1 MKKKMIRGLLCTAL
15 CLVLAFTLLPGKAA
29 AARNNEQL
37 GLWFA
42 GSAVYAKGNAI
53 ILENGGDGYTKIKV
67 GSSYV
72 DFSQLTYSNG
82 EKMYDVK
89 SDDSYA
95 AQLSSASIFGGWQN
109 GGSGNTSITMNGG
122 NVEYIYGGSGDGNV
136 NGNATITIK
145 GGRVQRVIASGW
157 GGSVNNCIITVSGGT
172 VSSRIE
178 TVHRGVTGD
187 AALVI
192 TGGSVA
198 NIYKNYTSVSK
209 PGGELSVYTRGIGQ
223 LQVSKDSIDNYVIL
237 EGKNW
242 SAKGNTA
249 KAMNGNYLTV
259 NAGETLTVPKGQT
272 FSGGIDNYGTI
283 YNYGTI
289 SDVLDNQDTVHNYG
303 TISAEVTQDD
313 VGTIYNY
320 GTVGSVDG
328 GYVTKEV
335 NYTPYYCT
343 RDQSQWLSKDHN
355 HLDDY
360 KATLIPNEGHVLDDR
375 LVMKVEDPAGDKFYY
390 GGTDFTYDPTT
401 GKVEVP
407 NALLTGPAKLQSSTM
422 VDLNSPVHTFTL
434 SEDTFTYNGAEH
446 KPTLL
451 WNGSEIDP
459 AGFTS
464 VQYENNVNAG
474 TGKVTYTGGGE
485 WDSYTGEITLEFTIK
500 PGDVEDVAWTV
511 EALTYNGKTQFPAVS
526 GKLGEYDLQS
536 PADYLGSGAAQ
547 KNAGDYT
554 LTVEG
559 KGNFTGTKT
568 LDWSIQP
575 ADINDAEAT
584 GLRVEYNG
592 RQQGDDQVVLSYG
605 GATLEKNVDYWF
617 YQGSSG
623 NKVGSYKQV
632 IRGMGNFTG
641 SKEVT
646 VEIIPKKLTVVEVRV
661 EDKGYDGTTTGKILE
676 VVLDGLG
683 TGSVEVDYAASTAE
697 FATPEVGQ
705 NKTVTGTIYLT
716 GTNAPNYEAPL
727 NYTATGNIFND
738 FYAQQGKE
746 YTVNTNDWTNGNFE
760 VQATEGFTV
769 STVPNGTFGQ
779 SVAVDEEGEGEI
791 TFYVKRLSDGR
802 ISNPV
807 KETYRIDKTAPTGG
821 ITIGERSWEGF
832 FVSVYDKITNQD
844 LDMKVTAA
852 DALSGV
858 EEVVY
863 IESETAL
870 TVEELAV
877 KTGWTKGDVVTIK
890 AEDGKNVIFYA
901 RITDKAGNVAYLASN
916 GTSFDTLAP
925 GIAGVKEGVTYYVS
939 TDVTVND
946 KNLESVKLNG
956 EEVGASFTIEG
967 GATAEYTIVA
977 TDKAGNETKVSF
989 KTGSLADAEKQVDE
1003 TDVKKMTREEELAL
1017 RKLLEDLK
1025 VQNTDK
1031 ATDEEK
1037 AKVTELIGQLEALLP
1052 AATPNTGDLLLPIA
1066 GAVCVIALL
1075 GIVVVLILK
1084 KKHTK

>member
-109 GGSGNTSITMNGG
+109 GGSG
-122 NVEYIYGGSGDGNV
+122 DGNV

-198 NIYKNYTSVSK
+198 NIYKNYSSVVE
-209 PGGELSVYTRGIGQ
+209 PGGELSVSTRGIGQ
-223 LQVSKDSIDNYVIL
+223 LQIGKDSIDNYVIL

-303 TISAEVTQDD
+303 TISAEVNQDD

-320 GTVGSVDG
+320 GTVGTVNG
-328 GYVTKEV
+328 GYVTKEMS
-335 NYTPYYCT
+335 YWPYYCT
-343 RDQSQWLSKDHN
+343 MDQRVWASKEHNHKDDYTGTVIPSAGHVLADSFDAVVTNADGSKTYLKSGVDFDYDPLTGAIRIPNSKLTGPVYIRTYTLVDLGSDALDLRLSKD
-355 HLDDY
+355 
-360 KATLIPNEGHVLDDR
+360 A
-375 LVMKVEDPAGDKFYY
+375 
-390 GGTDFTYDPTT
+390 FT
-401 GKVEVP
+401 
-407 NALLTGPAKLQSSTM
+407 
-422 VDLNSPVHTFTL
+422 F
-434 SEDTFTYNGAEH
+434 NGEEH
-446 KPTLL
+446 KPVLL
-451 WNGSEIDP
+451 WDGRPVGEDGIT
-459 AGFTS
+459 AT
-464 VQYENNVNAG
+464 YENNVSAG
-474 TGKVTYTGGGE
+474 TGKVTFTADEGSAYTGQL
-485 WDSYTGEITLEFTIK
+485 TLEFTIN
-500 PGDVEDVAWTV
+500 PASVEDVTWTL
-511 EALTYNGKTQFPAVS
+511 EALTYNGETRNPTIS
-526 GKLGEYDLQS
+526 GKLGDYDLQC
-536 PADYLGSGAAQ
+536 PADYLSDGAAQ
-547 KNAGDYT
+547 KNAGEYT

-592 RQQGDDQVVLSYG
+592 RQQGSEQVVLRYG
-605 GATLEKNVDYWF
+605 GAILEKNVDYWF

-623 NKVGSYKQV
+623 DKVGSYKQV
-632 IRGMGNFTG
+632 IKGKGNFTG

-683 TGSVEVDYAASTAE
+683 SVSVEVDYAACTAE

-716 GTNAPNYEAPL
+716 GANAHNYAAPL
-727 NYTATGNIFND
+727 SYTTTGNIFND

-746 YTVNTNDWTNGNFE
+746 YTVNTNDWTTGDFVVTPAE
-760 VQATEGFTV
+760 GYQVCATQ
-769 STVPNGTFGQ
+769 NGTFGEKLC
-779 SVAVDEEGEGEI
+779 VNEEGEAEL

-832 FVSVYDKITNQD
+832 FVAVYDKITNQD
-844 LDMKVTAA
+844 LDMKVAA
-852 DALSGV
+852 TDALSGV
-858 EEVVY
+858 EEIAY
-863 IESETAL
+863 IESETTL
-870 TVEELAV
+870 TVEELAA
-877 KTGWTKGDVVTIK
+877 KTGWKKGNVVTVK
-890 AEDGKNVIFYA
+890 AVDGKKVIYYA
-901 RITDKAGNVAYLASN
+901 RVTDKVGNAAYLASN
-916 GTSFDTLAP
+916 GTGFDTLAP

-967 GATAEYTIVA
+967 GAVAEYTIVA

-1003 TDVKKMTREEELAL
+1003 ADIKDMTKAEELTL

>member
-1 MKKKMIRGLLCTAL
+1 MNKKFWSRVICAFAG
-15 CLVLAFTLLPGKAA
+15 VILAATLLPGKAQA
-29 AARNNEQL
+29 AGGLPTVTLYEGDFVTYGGESVRLMNISGDVSDAYVMDGKIRYNLGSQSQAFIDNYCSYNAGSLRGPTIKLVVGYADGSTEELPHEGWEIGGSSTSGYFYRKEKTFLVKNYPYALPKMALGTELLYNGQAQTVTL
-37 GLWFA
+37 PTLTWRPQNAVADGAYASFAVSITDDGGNVVPYNSENGTVSVTKPGTYHITYTFDPATRKNAEWWSVREDGSGENGWLQVGGLWQA
-42 GSAVYAKGNAI
+42 TDTICVVQPDIADAVVTASA
-53 ILENGGDGYTKIKV
+53 
-67 GSSYV
+67 
-72 DFSQLTYSNG
+72 LTYSGQTQTPVLSVKLNG
-82 EKMYDVK
+82 NELVQNVDYDVTVE
-89 SDDSYA
+89 
-95 AQLSSASIFGGWQN
+95 AQ
-109 GGSGNTSITMNGG
+109 
-122 NVEYIYGGSGDGNV
+122 
-136 NGNATITIK
+136 
-145 GGRVQRVIASGW
+145 
-157 GGSVNNCIITVSGGT
+157 
-172 VSSRIE
+172 
-178 TVHRGVTGD
+178 
-187 AALVI
+187 
-192 TGGSVA
+192 
-198 NIYKNYTSVSK
+198 KN
-209 PGGELSVYTRGIGQ
+209 
-223 LQVSKDSIDNYVIL
+223 
-237 EGKNW
+237 
-242 SAKGNTA
+242 
-249 KAMNGNYLTV
+249 
-259 NAGETLTVPKGQT
+259 
-272 FSGGIDNYGTI
+272 
-283 YNYGTI
+283 
-289 SDVLDNQDTVHNYG
+289 
-303 TISAEVTQDD
+303 
-313 VGTIYNY
+313 VGTYQ
-320 GTVGSVDG
+320 V
-328 GYVTKEV
+328 K
-335 NYTPYYCT
+335 
-343 RDQSQWLSKDHN
+343 L
-355 HLDDY
+355 
-360 KATLIPNEGHVLDDR
+360 
-375 LVMKVEDPAGDKFYY
+375 
-390 GGTDFTYDPTT
+390 T
-401 GKVEVP
+401 GKS
-407 NALLTGPAKLQSSTM
+407 G
-422 VDLNSPVHTFTL
+422 
-434 SEDTFTYNGAEH
+434 
-446 KPTLL
+446 
-451 WNGSEIDP
+451 
-459 AGFTS
+459 
-464 VQYENNVNAG
+464 
-474 TGKVTYTGGGE
+474 
-485 WDSYTGEITLEFTIK
+485 YTGE
-500 PGDVEDVAWTV
+500 
-511 EALTYNGKTQFPAVS
+511 
-526 GKLGEYDLQS
+526 
-536 PADYLGSGAAQ
+536 
-547 KNAGDYT
+547 
-554 LTVEG
+554 
-559 KGNFTGTKT
+559 KT

-575 ADINDAEAT
+575 ADINNAEAT

-632 IRGMGNFTG
+632 IKGKGNFTG

-716 GTNAPNYEAPL
+716 GTNAPNYASPL
-727 NYTATGNIFND
+727 NYTTTGNIFND

-760 VQATEGFTV
+760 VRATEGFTV

-779 SVAVDEEGEGEI
+779 SVAVDEEGEGEF

-832 FVSVYDKITNQD
+832 FVAVYDKITNQD
-844 LDMKVTAA
+844 LGMTVEAT

-858 EEVVY
+858 EEIAY

-870 TVEELAV
+870 TVEELAA
-877 KTGWTKGDVVTIK
+877 KTGWTKGDMVNVE
-890 AEDGKNVIFYA
+890 AVDGKAVIYYA
-901 RITDKAGNVAYLASN
+901 RVTDKVGNVAYLASN

-946 KNLESVKLNG
+946 KNLESVKLND
-956 EEVGASFTIEG
+956 EEVGTSFTIEG
-967 GATAEYTIVA
+967 GAAAEYTIVA

-1003 TDVKKMTREEELAL
+1003 ADIKDMTKAEELTL